1 MTLHNVIIH
10 IKSVVNKDKNHHY
23 YKTFLKKYS
32 YQIDKKQL
40 QFSFHSFI
48 MLRFGDAK
56 IAKEKCYAPKITLKN

>member
-32 YQIDKKQL
+32 YQKDKK
-40 QFSFHSFI
+40 
-48 MLRFGDAK
+48 
-56 IAKEKCYAPKITLKN
+56 